1 MRITFFVESTF
12 NIGQFLLNMDF
23 WLKVERELQTID
35 IPNHIKNRKLI
46 KIISNHLTK
55 DDTKSEVP
63 VESAV
68 NSNPNESSLIARR
81 TMYFINKLRSNA
93 ENNLSTTKEGYR
105 YDIETKLYAAYLR
118 MICGP
123 MGYNTLQRNLVAAL
137 PSLISTNRYI
147 NTARFFVPEG
157 VLRCQELHQYLNDR
171 NLPLAISLSE
181 DATRIVGRLQYNRKT
196 NQIIGFTLPTDSR
209 TGMPIPL
216 SYPANNAQCIL
227 DHFAANHSIS
237 SFVNVIMAQP
247 LGNYPALCLS
257 IYGSDCKYSST
268 DVENKWTFITTE
280 LMKFNIKVLTI
291 SSDSDPKYNRAMRKL
306 FATNFKSVQSNC
318 FSNGLKKI
326 HCPFFVQDPT
336 HIGTKL
342 RNFLLGF
349 SKNPLPFGPKHFI
362 NIQHLYFLL
371 QNFPKDLIF
380 SQHLC

>member
-23 WLKVERELQTID
+23 WHKVERELQTID

-147 NTARFFVPEG
+147 NTARFFCSGRSFKMP
-157 VLRCQELHQYLNDR
+157 
-171 NLPLAISLSE
+171 
-181 DATRIVGRLQYNRKT
+181 RIT
-196 NQIIGFTLPTDSR
+196 
-209 TGMPIPL
+209 
-216 SYPANNAQCIL
+216 
-227 DHFAANHSIS
+227 SI
-237 SFVNVIMAQP
+237 F
-247 LGNYPALCLS
+247 
-257 IYGSDCKYSST
+257 
-268 DVENKWTFITTE
+268 E
-280 LMKFNIKVLTI
+280 
-291 SSDSDPKYNRAMRKL
+291 
-306 FATNFKSVQSNC
+306 
-318 FSNGLKKI
+318 
-326 HCPFFVQDPT
+326 
-336 HIGTKL
+336 
-342 RNFLLGF
+342 
-349 SKNPLPFGPKHFI
+349 
-362 NIQHLYFLL
+362 
-371 QNFPKDLIF
+371 
-380 SQHLC
+380 